1 MLRLI
6 EQVGTL
12 VRRVLKASGESPE
25 EAVQIAEEALRLAA
39 DTEPS
44 LIDALTPES
53 LVAFLG
59 AGGEMDVARTVL
71 IARVLEARADALEAV
86 GREAP
91 AAAQRTKAD
100 ALWAAA
106 RLSAPDVI
114 DETLARLDRLG
125 LEQLGL
131 NDRIRALAADYEK
144 RGLRLARVMRS
155 DRGSVLAHSEE
166 GVVRVEPSPRLY
178 RALSPNELPAVGD
191 WVMYDPAST
200 HEVPFVEAVLSRS
213 SAFMRGDQGKMAS
226 SQVLAA
232 NIDTVFVV
240 HPIAEGPNLRRIE
253 RELTLAWESGA
264 VPVVV
269 LTKSDLAEDAEAA
282 RAAVAGIALGTDVL
296 VTSAV
301 DGTGTAALDA
311 YVGPG
316 RTVALV
322 GPSGAGK
329 STLINLLT
337 GTNSQATAEVR
348 AADGKG
354 RHTTVAR
361 ELVPLP
367 GGGVLVDTPG
377 LRAVALTDAQESV
390 ATAFA
395 DITTLAEGCRFA
407 DCSHSGEPGCAVAAA
422 VASGALPAE
431 RLDSYHKLQQEAQ
444 AAAAKTGVRV
454 RAQETRTWKTAGKNG
469 RRYDEDDAS
478 D

>member
-1 MLRLI
+1 
-6 EQVGTL
+6 
-12 VRRVLKASGESPE
+12 
-25 EAVQIAEEALRLAA
+25 
-39 DTEPS
+39 
-44 LIDALTPES
+44 
-53 LVAFLG
+53 
-59 AGGEMDVARTVL
+59 
-71 IARVLEARADALEAV
+71 
-86 GREAP
+86 
-91 AAAQRTKAD
+91 
-100 ALWAAA
+100 
-106 RLSAPDVI
+106 
-114 DETLARLDRLG
+114 
-125 LEQLGL
+125 
-131 NDRIRALAADYEK
+131 
-144 RGLRLARVMRS
+144 
-155 DRGSVLAHSEE
+155 
-166 GVVRVEPSPRLY
+166 
-178 RALSPNELPAVGD
+178 
-191 WVMYDPAST
+191 MYDPAST

-337 GTNSQATAEVR
+337 GTDSQAIAEVR
-348 AADGKG
+348 ASDGRG

-377 LRAVALTDAQESV
+377 LRSVALTDSESGV
-390 ATAFA
+390 ETAFA
-395 DITTLAEGCRFA
+395 DIAELARDCRFT
-407 DCSHSGEPGCAVAAA
+407 DCSHNGEPGCAVAAA
-422 VASGALPAE
+422 IEAGTLDPA
-431 RLDSYHKLQQEAQ
+431 RLESYHKLQREVQV
-444 AAAAKTGVRV
+444 AAAKTDV
-454 RAQETRTWKTAGKNG
+454 RARAEETRKWKIIA
-469 RRYDEDDAS
+469 
-478 D
+478 